1 MNSRNKDK
9 IQMNIQTVIPA
20 DSIMK
25 IIKMHIYVGMNISK
39 KFS

>member
-25 IIKMHIYVGMNISK
+25 IIKMYIYVRMNISQIL
-39 KFS
+39 S

>member
-1 MNSRNKDK
+1 MNSRNEDK

-25 IIKMHIYVGMNISK
+25 MIEMYIYVGMNISK
-39 KFS
+39 ILS